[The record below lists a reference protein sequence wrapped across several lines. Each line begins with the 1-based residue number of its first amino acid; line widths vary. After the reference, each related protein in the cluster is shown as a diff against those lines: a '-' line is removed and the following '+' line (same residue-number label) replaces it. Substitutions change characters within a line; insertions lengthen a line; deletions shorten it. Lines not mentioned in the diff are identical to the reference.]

1 MSSFNIVVFAG
12 DHCGPEVMAEGIK
25 VLKAIEQHRPD
36 LKFNFQDHLMGGCS
50 IDKLGTPITDE
61 ALDAAK
67 AADAILL
74 GAIGGPARH
83 PSPKNGSNINRNGAP
98 APCARSRAS

>member
-1 MSSFNIVVFAG
+1 MTSFNIVVFAG

-25 VLKAIEQHRPD
+25 VLKAIEKERPD

-74 GAIGGPARH
+74 GAIGGPVSSLPPTA
-83 PSPKNGSNINRNGAP
+83 
-98 APCARSRAS
+98 AS